1 MAGRSRGDN
10 SRRTTQ
16 VGIWSFGIFRTVIL
30 SGSVLPLGIGG
41 FLIAQQQSGVYLR
54 LIVAAAV
61 VPVATV
67 VIRICLFP
75 VVVVMQSNS
84 YEPVRCAFFGLFPW
98 RRGPAILLSVSA
110 ATNTWVQFTTDA
122 YVLRSVLLT
131 LDSGPKAWGL
141 GSSKSEERVRLL
153 CAQSKRGRS
162 FDLRAL

>member
-75 VVVVMQSNS
+75 VVVLMQSNS

-98 RRGPAILLSVSA
+98 RRGPGHSAECFSCHEHMGSVHH
-110 ATNTWVQFTTDA
+110 
-122 YVLRSVLLT
+122 
-131 LDSGPKAWGL
+131 G
-141 GSSKSEERVRLL
+141 RVRS
-153 CAQSKRGRS
+153 AFGAPHAGQWSEGVGIG
-162 FDLRAL
+162 

>member
-1 MAGRSRGDN
+1 MTGRSRGDN

-75 VVVVMQSNS
+75 VVVLMQSNS
-84 YEPVRCAFFGLFPW
+84 YEPASCRAVCIRQGCLPHTRGERAFT
-98 RRGPAILLSVSA
+98 S
-110 ATNTWVQFTTDA
+110 
-122 YVLRSVLLT
+122 
-131 LDSGPKAWGL
+131 
-141 GSSKSEERVRLL
+141 GSSEPGPCWTCLASTVYME
-153 CAQSKRGRS
+153 
-162 FDLRAL
+162 